1 MQMITVSEY
10 LRTRLSELGIK
21 DIIGVPGDYNLDF
34 VEQIEHDDRFE
45 WRGDC
50 NELCAS
56 YAADGYAKIH
66 GISAMVT
73 TYGPGELSAI
83 NGIAG
88 AYAENSSVIKIV
100 GAFGLGK
107 EKKQL
112 PAHHTLLNNKYRE
125 FTKMYSHIT
134 IDQVELDF
142 CNPGKQIDRA
152 IKMCHYHKLPVYIRL
167 PQDLINYEIPA
178 PKSRLDL
185 LLPRSDKR
193 LLEDAWKQ
201 IQYKLNSDK
210 PLIVIGEM
218 TERYQVTE
226 KLNKFLEQSGVPYMT
241 IWSAKGAVRE
251 DLPNFMGTY
260 AGVFSNQ
267 NINKIF
273 DEAESVLCLGVKW
286 WEINTGMYTVNLDSK
301 RIIQADPEAIS
312 IDGKTIMAVTL
323 NDVLAKLFTFNYK
336 YQGSLPDLEIHN
348 GIVKAR
354 LRKDEIEHNNIIYHI
369 DNFLKHDDI
378 LVVDTGTV
386 LMDSG
391 EFTLPK
397 GAKVINGAVWSSIG
411 FAVPAANGVAMANKK
426 GRAIVLVGD
435 GAFQMTA
442 QSLSTAF
449 YHGLKPVILL
459 INNDGY
465 TIERGFVGMHSKYND
480 INAWKYLDLVK
491 AFNGE
496 AFTKTV
502 VTDQELEIALQEI
515 NQNADKLCMIEIVMD
530 KYKQPELLQRLT
542 SLSEKV

>member
-1 MQMITVSEY
+1 MNMITVSEY
-10 LRTRLSELGIK
+10 LRRRLNELEIK

-34 VEQIEHDDRFE
+34 VEQIEHDDRFQ

-56 YAADGYAKIH
+56 YAADGYAKTH

-100 GAFGLGK
+100 GAIGLVK
-107 EKKQL
+107 EKKQI
-112 PAHHTLLNNKYRE
+112 PAHHTLLNKKYRE

-134 IDQVELDF
+134 VDQVELDF
-142 CNPGKQIDRA
+142 CNPGEQIDRA
-152 IKMCHYHKLPVYIRL
+152 IKSCYYHKLPVYIRL
-167 PQDLINYEIPA
+167 PQDILNYLIPA
-178 PKSRLDL
+178 PFAKLELS
-185 LLPRSDKR
+185 LPKSDKK
-193 LLEDAWKQ
+193 LLEKAFATIEKR
-201 IQYKLNSDK
+201 INIETSL
-210 PLIVIGEM
+210 LIVGEM
-218 TERYQVTE
+218 TDRYQVSD
-226 KLNKFLEQSGVPYMT
+226 KLNKFLEESNIPYMT
-241 IWSAKGAVRE
+241 IWSAKGSVRE
-251 DLPNFMGTY
+251 DLSNFRGTY
-260 AGVFSNQ
+260 AAAFSNQ

-273 DEAESVLCLGVKW
+273 DEARNIICLGVKW
-286 WEINTGMYTVNLDSK
+286 WEINTGMYTVNLDPK
-301 RIIQADPEAIS
+301 KIIQVDPESIT
-312 IDGKTIMAVTL
+312 IDGKTTFGITL
-323 NDVLAKLFTFNYK
+323 RDVLEKLFNSSIK
-336 YQGSLPDLEIHN
+336 YTKPISPLSITN
-348 GIVKAR
+348 GIKKEQ
-354 LRKDEIEHNNIIYHI
+354 LKKDEIEHNNLIFHL
-369 DNFLKHDDI
+369 DRFLNENDVI
-378 LVVDTGTV
+378 VVDTGTA
-386 LMDSG
+386 LMDCG

-411 FAVPAANGVAMANKK
+411 FAAPAANGIALANKK
-426 GRAIVLVGD
+426 GRTIVLVGD

-449 YHGLKPVILL
+449 YHNLKPIIFL

-502 VTDQELEIALQEI
+502 ATDAELEAVMEEI
-515 NQNADKLCMIEIVMD
+515 NQNSDKLCMIEIMMD

-542 SLSEKV
+542 SLSENV